1 MIDAVLI
8 YVTTPDRE
16 TARRIGRA
24 LVEEGL
30 VACVNI
36 LGGMESLYRWRG
48 AVEQAEECLL
58 LIKAPAGRVAQVSDR
73 VRDLHPYDLPCIL
86 ELPIRGGNPPYI
98 EWLEGAG
105 FGPPPGDQ

>member
-1 MIDAVLI
+1 MTDAILL

-36 LGGMESLYRWRG
+36 LGGMESLYRWQG
-48 AVEQAEECLL
+48 AVEQAEECVL
-58 LIKAPAGRVAQVSDR
+58 LIKAPAGRTAQVSDR
-73 VRDLHPYDLPCIL
+73 VRALHPYDLPCIL
-86 ELPIRGGNPPYI
+86 ELPISGGNPPYI
-98 EWLEGAG
+98 EWLVRAG
-105 FGPPPGDQ
+105 Y